1 MDPAVLKTLKESIKY
16 TEKTSDLFHFHQSC
30 DLSAVS
36 EDFEGY
42 DAIKQIR

>member
-1 MDPAVLKTLKESIKY
+1 MDSSILKSLQGSIKY
-16 TEKTSDLFHFHQSC
+16 VEKTSDLFHFHQSC
-30 DLSAVS
+30 DLSSVN